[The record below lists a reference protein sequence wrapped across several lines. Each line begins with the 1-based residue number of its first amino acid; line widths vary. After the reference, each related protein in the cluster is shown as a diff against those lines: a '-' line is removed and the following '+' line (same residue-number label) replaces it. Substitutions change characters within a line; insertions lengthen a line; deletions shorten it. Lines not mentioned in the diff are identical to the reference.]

1 MAKDLTNTYKIDEA
15 KGLVKY
21 TIKAHGVYYTGKS
34 KVNVEAG
41 DVFDLE
47 KGKRIAKLRAVLKM
61 KRGLIAETEDMQNKV
76 NDFIAFA
83 PMLEEKLNVLR
94 RSQGQVEA
102 KLQEVLDSVAASA
115 PAGIA
120 ENVPTGKV
128 KKTRAPRTKKA

>member
-1 MAKDLTNTYKIDEA
+1 MAKDLTNIYKIDEA

-61 KRGLIAETEDMQNKV
+61 KKGLLSEL
-76 NDFIAFA
+76 
-83 PMLEEKLNVLR
+83 LE
-94 RSQGQVEA
+94 
-102 KLQEVLDSVAASA
+102 LQEVVRTIASSEESLQEEIAVLTDSTTRVQEKLDVEL
-115 PAGIA
+115 GI
-120 ENVPTGKV
+120 ESIEEPVNM
-128 KKTRAPRTKKA
+128 

>member
-1 MAKDLTNTYKIDEA
+1 MAKDLTNIYKIDEA

-61 KRGLIAETEDMQNKV
+61 KRGLLSELLELQEIVRVIASSEESLQEE
-76 NDFIAFA
+76 IAVLTDSA
-83 PMLEEKLNVLR
+83 TRVQEKLDAEL
-94 RSQGQVEA
+94 
-102 KLQEVLDSVAASA
+102 
-115 PAGIA
+115 GI
-120 ENVPTGKV
+120 ESIEGPVNYVMYSFD
-128 KKTRAPRTKKA
+128 

>member
-1 MAKDLTNTYKIDEA
+1 MAKDLTNIYKIDEA

-61 KRGLIAETEDMQNKV
+61 KKGLLSEL
-76 NDFIAFA
+76 
-83 PMLEEKLNVLR
+83 LE
-94 RSQGQVEA
+94 
-102 KLQEVLDSVAASA
+102 LQEVVRTIASSEESLQGEIAVLTDSATRVQEKLDAEL
-115 PAGIA
+115 GI
-120 ENVPTGKV
+120 ESIEGPVNYVMYSFD
-128 KKTRAPRTKKA
+128 

>member
-1 MAKDLTNTYKIDEA
+1 MAKDLTNIYKIDEA

-61 KRGLIAETEDMQNKV
+61 KRGLLSELLELQEIVRVIASSEESLQGE
-76 NDFIAFA
+76 IAVLTDSA
-83 PMLEEKLNVLR
+83 TRVQEKLDAEL
-94 RSQGQVEA
+94 
-102 KLQEVLDSVAASA
+102 
-115 PAGIA
+115 GI
-120 ENVPTGKV
+120 ESIEGPVNYVMYSFD
-128 KKTRAPRTKKA
+128 

>member
-1 MAKDLTNTYKIDEA
+1 MAKDLTNIYKIDEA

-61 KRGLIAETEDMQNKV
+61 KRGLLSELLELQEAVRAIASSEESLQEE
-76 NDFIAFA
+76 IAVLTDSA
-83 PMLEEKLNVLR
+83 TRVQEKLDAEL
-94 RSQGQVEA
+94 
-102 KLQEVLDSVAASA
+102 
-115 PAGIA
+115 GI
-120 ENVPTGKV
+120 ESIEGPVNYVMYSFD
-128 KKTRAPRTKKA
+128 

>member
-1 MAKDLTNTYKIDEA
+1 MAKDLTNIYKIDEA

-61 KRGLIAETEDMQNKV
+61 KRGLLSEL
-76 NDFIAFA
+76 
-83 PMLEEKLNVLR
+83 LE
-94 RSQGQVEA
+94 
-102 KLQEVLDSVAASA
+102 LQEVVRAIASSEESLQEEIAVLTDSATRVQEKLDAEL
-115 PAGIA
+115 GI
-120 ENVPTGKV
+120 ESIEGPVNYVMYSFD
-128 KKTRAPRTKKA
+128 

>member
-1 MAKDLTNTYKIDEA
+1 MAKDLTNIYKIDEA

-61 KRGLIAETEDMQNKV
+61 KRGLLSELLELQELVRVIASSEESLHEE
-76 NDFIAFA
+76 IAVLTDSA
-83 PMLEEKLNVLR
+83 TRVQEKLDAEL
-94 RSQGQVEA
+94 
-102 KLQEVLDSVAASA
+102 
-115 PAGIA
+115 GI
-120 ENVPTGKV
+120 ESIEGPVNYVMYSFD
-128 KKTRAPRTKKA
+128 

>member
-1 MAKDLTNTYKIDEA
+1 MAKDLTNIYKIDEA

-61 KRGLIAETEDMQNKV
+61 KRGLLSELLELQTLVRVIASSEESLQEE
-76 NDFIAFA
+76 IAVLTDSA
-83 PMLEEKLNVLR
+83 TRVQEKLDAEL
-94 RSQGQVEA
+94 
-102 KLQEVLDSVAASA
+102 
-115 PAGIA
+115 GI
-120 ENVPTGKV
+120 ESIEEPVNM
-128 KKTRAPRTKKA
+128 

>member
-1 MAKDLTNTYKIDEA
+1 MAKDLTNIYKIDDA

-61 KRGLIAETEDMQNKV
+61 KRGLLSELLELQEIVRVIASSEESLQEE
-76 NDFIAFA
+76 IAILTDSA
-83 PMLEEKLNVLR
+83 TRVQEKLDAEL
-94 RSQGQVEA
+94 
-102 KLQEVLDSVAASA
+102 
-115 PAGIA
+115 GI
-120 ENVPTGKV
+120 ESIEEPVNM
-128 KKTRAPRTKKA
+128 

>member
-1 MAKDLTNTYKIDEA
+1 MAKDLTNIYKIDEA

-61 KRGLIAETEDMQNKV
+61 KRGLLSEL
-76 NDFIAFA
+76 
-83 PMLEEKLNVLR
+83 LE
-94 RSQGQVEA
+94 
-102 KLQEVLDSVAASA
+102 LQEVVRAIASTEESLQEEIAVLTDSATRVQEKLDAEL
-115 PAGIA
+115 GI
-120 ENVPTGKV
+120 ESIEGPVNYVMYSFD
-128 KKTRAPRTKKA
+128 

>member
-1 MAKDLTNTYKIDEA
+1 MAKDLTNIYKIDEA

-61 KRGLIAETEDMQNKV
+61 KRGLLSEL
-76 NDFIAFA
+76 
-83 PMLEEKLNVLR
+83 LE
-94 RSQGQVEA
+94 
-102 KLQEVLDSVAASA
+102 LQEVIRAIASSEESLQEEIAVLTDSATRVQEKLDAEL
-115 PAGIA
+115 GI
-120 ENVPTGKV
+120 ESIEGPVNYVMYSFD
-128 KKTRAPRTKKA
+128 

>member
-1 MAKDLTNTYKIDEA
+1 MAKDLTNIYKIDEA

-61 KRGLIAETEDMQNKV
+61 KRGLLSEL
-76 NDFIAFA
+76 
-83 PMLEEKLNVLR
+83 LE
-94 RSQGQVEA
+94 
-102 KLQEVLDSVAASA
+102 LQEVVRAIASSEESLQEEIAVLTDSATRVQEKLDAEL
-115 PAGIA
+115 GI
-120 ENVPTGKV
+120 ESIEGPVNYVMYNFD
-128 KKTRAPRTKKA
+128 

>member
-1 MAKDLTNTYKIDEA
+1 MAKDLTNIYKIDEA

-61 KRGLIAETEDMQNKV
+61 KRGLLSEL
-76 NDFIAFA
+76 
-83 PMLEEKLNVLR
+83 LE
-94 RSQGQVEA
+94 
-102 KLQEVLDSVAASA
+102 LQEVVRVIASSEESLQEEIAILTDSATRVQEKLDAEL
-115 PAGIA
+115 GI
-120 ENVPTGKV
+120 ESIEEPVNM
-128 KKTRAPRTKKA
+128 

>member
-1 MAKDLTNTYKIDEA
+1 MAKDLTNIYKIDEA

-61 KRGLIAETEDMQNKV
+61 KRGLLSEL
-76 NDFIAFA
+76 
-83 PMLEEKLNVLR
+83 LE
-94 RSQGQVEA
+94 
-102 KLQEVLDSVAASA
+102 LQEVVRAIASSEESLQEEIAVLTDSATRVQEKLDAEL
-115 PAGIA
+115 GI
-120 ENVPTGKV
+120 ESIKEPVNYVMYSFD
-128 KKTRAPRTKKA
+128 

>member
-1 MAKDLTNTYKIDEA
+1 MAKDLTNIYKIDEA

-61 KRGLIAETEDMQNKV
+61 KRGLLSELLELQTLVRVIASSEESLQEE
-76 NDFIAFA
+76 IAVLTDSA
-83 PMLEEKLNVLR
+83 TRVQEKLNSEL
-94 RSQGQVEA
+94 
-102 KLQEVLDSVAASA
+102 
-115 PAGIA
+115 GI
-120 ENVPTGKV
+120 ESIEEPVNM
-128 KKTRAPRTKKA
+128 

>member
-1 MAKDLTNTYKIDEA
+1 MAKDLTNIYKIDEA

-61 KRGLIAETEDMQNKV
+61 KRGLLSEL
-76 NDFIAFA
+76 
-83 PMLEEKLNVLR
+83 LE
-94 RSQGQVEA
+94 
-102 KLQEVLDSVAASA
+102 LQEVVRTIASSEESLQEEIAVLTDSATRVQEKLDAEL
-115 PAGIA
+115 GI
-120 ENVPTGKV
+120 ESIEGPVNYVMYSFD
-128 KKTRAPRTKKA
+128 

>member
-1 MAKDLTNTYKIDEA
+1 MAKDLTNIYKIDEA

-61 KRGLIAETEDMQNKV
+61 KRGLLSEL
-76 NDFIAFA
+76 
-83 PMLEEKLNVLR
+83 LE
-94 RSQGQVEA
+94 
-102 KLQEVLDSVAASA
+102 LQEVVRVIASSEESLQEETAVLTDSATRVQEKLDVEL
-115 PAGIA
+115 GI
-120 ENVPTGKV
+120 ESIEEPVNM
-128 KKTRAPRTKKA
+128 